1 MLIKNTKDK
10 ELLEGLV
17 TKYGKNKLEKIV
29 EAFGSSRLRDIKNAH
44 DAYNKNVRDTA
55 AKRRNERIN
64 ALNRYA
70 YQRDEESYDKIG
82 RWINPDNL
90 RDKETGEVNRGE
102 YEYHANRIQ
111 GDMNYEV
118 SDKSL
123 ENFINIVERGFG
135 SHIPYNLDKIT
146 DDDIQVFGADEI
158 KKTRKYTKDS
168 DYWVIY
174 LDAKNTVVATAT
186 GHGIT
191 YSRRGYGRRYKSDV
205 KFIDIAND
213 ADILQAY
220 VVNVA
225 GQSSIPVRSQ
235 RWKAQE
241 GIIKNTPEDN
251 KAIAA
256 KNIERYKQIIA
267 ANGISKFDKID
278 SAVKDTLKVCISALA
293 KNSDVVD
300 GSTYSSVGTT
310 KAIVADLTKLM
321 NELLSAY
328 QWFASYR
335 ADIREKRNDYWSDT
349 DTKTRRLKEEA
360 NKVLVIIKKIDSIYA

>member
-1 MLIKNTKDK
+1 MSIKNTKDK

-44 DAYNKNVRDTA
+44 DAHNKNVRNTA
-55 AKRRNERIN
+55 AKRRNERIT

-70 YQRDEESYDKIG
+70 YQGDEEAYDKIG
-82 RWINPDNL
+82 RWVNPDSL
-90 RDKETGEVNRGE
+90 RDKETGKVKRSE
-102 YEYHANRIQ
+102 YEYHARNIQ
-111 GDMNYEV
+111 NDMNYEV
-118 SDKSL
+118 RDKEL
-123 ENFINIVERGFG
+123 ENFINIIKYGYG
-135 SHIPYNLDKIT
+135 SYIPYNLDKIT

-186 GHGIT
+186 GNGIT
-191 YSRRGYGRRYKSDV
+191 YSRSGYGRRYKSDV
-205 KFIDIAND
+205 KFVDIAND

-220 VVNVA
+220 VVNIADQRAV
-225 GQSSIPVRSQ
+225 PVRSQ
-235 RWKAQE
+235 RWRNQE
-241 GIIKNTPEDN
+241 GVIKNTPEDN
-251 KAIAA
+251 KEIAA

-278 SAVKDTLKVCISALA
+278 SAVKDALKVCISALA

-300 GSTYSSVGTT
+300 GKSYSSVGTT

-321 NELLSAY
+321 NDLLNAY

-335 ADIREKRNDYWSDT
+335 EDIREKRNYLSDT
-349 DTKTRRLKEEA
+349 DTKTRHLREEA
-360 NKVLVIIKKIDSIYA
+360 NKVLIIIKKIDNIYA